1 MNMRAM
7 TKHEL
12 AAREGVCVRTLM
24 RWCRPFRAELE
35 AMGLKPTAKKLPTRV
50 VNFLS
55 EKLCIDVE

>member
-1 MNMRAM
+1 MSMKAM

-12 AAREGVCVRTLM
+12 AAREGVSVRTLM
-24 RWCRPFRAELE
+24 RWCRPFRAELD
-35 AMGLKPTAKKLPTRV
+35 AMGLKPPAKKLPTRV